1 MKFVIDLSNKIL
13 FCGFFLFLFL
23 LLGGNSLHAQVEIL
37 AEQDQDRNLTLF
49 GMNEG
54 VIPYTIRI
62 EFSKLQNLES
72 PEGNILFKVATPGKS
87 TLLKLKS
94 IYVNEPIGFN
104 YKTQLYKG
112 EILADASDRTTYLI
126 PVEQGTPVIMR
137 PLTAQ
142 ASKTAQL
149 NEYVGV
155 GFFFDKPA
163 VICAPRKGIVTEVKL
178 NQKPAAGPADLNA
191 ENSIELY
198 HADGTFTR
206 LTGLQAN
213 SAKVSLGET
222 VFPGQILAE
231 SSPVTDS
238 PQHHVKMIQ
247 SRWEMTEKGVTWI
260 NFPVPMFAE
269 KQEIKSDSE
278 TTELNSVHP
287 TELIIREMDKKE
299 LKKYQSN

>member
-1 MKFVIDLSNKIL
+1 MR
-13 FCGFFLFLFL
+13 FFPALLFLFL
-23 LLGGNSLHAQVEIL
+23 SHSIFAQVEIL

-49 GMNEG
+49 GMNKG

-94 IYVNEPIGFN
+94 IYVNEPTSFN

-112 EILADASDRTTYLI
+112 DFQHLGVDAPPYLI
-126 PVEQGTPVIMR
+126 PLKAGTSLSMR

-142 ASKTAQL
+142 NQATGSV
-149 NEYVGV
+149 YVGV
-155 GFFFDKPA
+155 GFFFEQA
-163 VICAPRKGIVTEVKL
+163 TEICAPRKGIVTEVKL
-178 NQKPAAGPADLNA
+178 NQKPAAGPADLNT

-206 LTGLQAN
+206 LTGLKAN
-213 SAKVSLGET
+213 SAKVSPGET

-231 SSPVTDS
+231 SSPLTDS

-247 SRWEMTEKGVTWI
+247 SRWEMTEKGMIWV
-260 NFPVPMFAE
+260 NFPVPLATAT
-269 KQEIKSDSE
+269 QILSSNQPKSDLSA
-278 TTELNSVHP
+278 THP
-287 TELIIREMDKKE
+287 AELITKEMDKKE
-299 LKKYQSN
+299 LKTYQSKK